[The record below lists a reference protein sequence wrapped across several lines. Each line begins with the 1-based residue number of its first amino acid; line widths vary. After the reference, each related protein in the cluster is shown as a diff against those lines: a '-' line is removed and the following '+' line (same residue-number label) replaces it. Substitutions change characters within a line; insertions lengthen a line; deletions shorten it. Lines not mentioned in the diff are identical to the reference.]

1 MTDEKMPLTSHL
13 DELRKRIIVL
23 LIAISIGFGVCF
35 YYSESIFN
43 LLTLPLRNTLVLSLK
58 YPFIALKAS
67 ENPALNLVFLTPTE
81 ALWTH
86 IKIAIV
92 SGVIMALPVIFYEI
106 WRFIS
111 PGLLQKEKK
120 YAIPFV
126 ILVTAL
132 FLLGAFFCFVFV
144 LPFALNFLLTYK
156 TEGLQPMISVGRYV
170 DFCLKFI
177 LAFGVIFEIPV
188 VIVFLTKTGIVS
200 TKFLAKNRKYAV
212 LLAFIIAAFLTPTPD
227 AFNQTLMA
235 APIVLLY
242 EVGILASKLLGG
254 RKKND

>member
-1 MTDEKMPLTSHL
+1 MNDEKMPLTTHL
-13 DELRKRIIVL
+13 EELRKRIVVL
-23 LIAISIGFGVCF
+23 LIAIFIGFGVCF

-43 LLTLPLRNTLVLSLK
+43 LLTLPLRNTLELSLK

-67 ENPALNLVFLTPTE
+67 ENPGLKLVFLAPTE
-81 ALWTH
+81 AIWMH
-86 IKIAIV
+86 MKIAII
-92 SGVIMALPVIFYEI
+92 SGFIMVLPVVFYEI
-106 WRFIS
+106 WRFVA

-120 YAIPFV
+120 YALPFV
-126 ILVTAL
+126 ILVTTL
-132 FLLGAFFCFVFV
+132 FLLGAFFCFVFI
-144 LPFALNFLLTYK
+144 LPFAMNFLLTYK
-156 TEGLQPMISVGRYV
+156 TEGLQPMLSVGKYV

-177 LAFGVIFEIPV
+177 LAFGAIFELPV
-188 VIVFLTKTGIVS
+188 VIVFLTKAGIVS

-235 APIVLLY
+235 VPIILLY
-242 EVGILASKLLGG
+242 EAGIWASKLLGG